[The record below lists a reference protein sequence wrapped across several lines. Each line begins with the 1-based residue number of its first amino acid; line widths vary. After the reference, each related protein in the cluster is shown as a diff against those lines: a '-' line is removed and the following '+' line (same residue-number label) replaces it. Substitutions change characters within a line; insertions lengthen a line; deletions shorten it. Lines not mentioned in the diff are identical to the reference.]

1 MFDKSSAGAHLLAI
15 RMISYQTSRKSEKV
29 KRENFK
35 LLYVDLGMV
44 RGNNGLVL
52 MFKLNFFFLFHLLL
66 FSSLLFSIKDGP
78 IQNYEERNTLL
89 HLCHAVTSFFTFL
102 LSWLC
107 LPEPRFQFIYLLKL
121 FILYWSRVD
130 YLYWSIVD

>member
-1 MFDKSSAGAHLLAI
+1 MFDKSSAGAHLLAT

-52 MFKLNFFFLFHLLL
+52 MFKLTFFFP
-66 FSSLLFSIKDGP
+66 FSSAPLLISSFLHQRWS
-78 IQNYEERNTLL
+78 NTEL
-89 HLCHAVTSFFTFL
+89 
-102 LSWLC
+102 
-107 LPEPRFQFIYLLKL
+107 
-121 FILYWSRVD
+121 
-130 YLYWSIVD
+130 

>member
-1 MFDKSSAGAHLLAI
+1 MFDKSSAGAHLLAT

-29 KRENFK
+29 KRENFQ

-52 MFKLNFFFLFHLLL
+52 MFKLTFFFLFHLLL

-89 HLCHAVTSFFTFL
+89 HLRHAVTSFFAFL
-102 LSWLC
+102 LS
-107 LPEPRFQFIYLLKL
+107 
-121 FILYWSRVD
+121 
-130 YLYWSIVD
+130 